1 MLVVT
6 RIAQCLV
13 RAEKQNL
20 NTKRKSE
27 MKRDKIIACIACIFI
42 VIIGVVSI
50 TSAYNKNQKDNDTVL
65 IETRDVTITHLDME
79 ILSPSERYFYASVLN
94 KRENIALV
102 VEINESQY
110 VLLNIGDNTTLQK
123 ETSGDKVKYAIVN
136 VVNKLV

>member
-1 MLVVT
+1 
-6 RIAQCLV
+6 
-13 RAEKQNL
+13 
-20 NTKRKSE
+20 

-42 VIIGVVSI
+42 VLIGVVSI
-50 TSAYNKNQKDNDTVL
+50 TSAYNKNKKEKDTVL
-65 IETRDVTITHLDME
+65 IETRDVTVTHLDME
-79 ILSPSERYFYASVLN
+79 ILSPAERYFYASVLN

-110 VLLNIGDNTTLQK
+110 VLLNIGDNATLQK